1 MLMMIARTHAIF
13 QSTVAH
19 ETPFCAPRLCAD
31 WMLEPGHSSV
41 GLSIKGSGLGVR
53 STGSRFSAEPWF
65 WGPGS
70 DPKSEEDKPALLSR
84 TGLKKGI
91 GMSNPV
97 PKGAQTI
104 TKTFALRREKARHEA
119 KLGNPL
125 KAQKPSIQRFR
136 R

>member
-53 STGSRFSAEPWF
+53 STGSRKGMTDASRQSLGF
-65 WGPGS
+65 GGQGQT
-70 DPKSEEDKPALLSR
+70 LSQR
-84 TGLKKGI
+84 
-91 GMSNPV
+91 
-97 PKGAQTI
+97 
-104 TKTFALRREKARHEA
+104 KTSLHCFPEQ
-119 KLGNPL
+119 G
-125 KAQKPSIQRFR
+125 
-136 R
+136 